1 MPCCAFHKR
10 KVQGFHNI
18 PKNEEN
24 DGVTLLKNKRK
35 RNKRRS
41 IYPASNIEYTQSR
54 EDKKPIKTNK
64 VAIEERHQEREA
76 FTKKFLAEI
85 IHCGACKEKFCL
97 GDHELKINCGSCNQ
111 FFHCSIAGACVGPN
125 CSIILDGKKES
136 LKYCMG
142 CVNPY
147 LRINVMDNGQALCK
161 TCENDPLTDKIH
173 LRV

>member
-1 MPCCAFHKR
+1 MFCCSKKTNRVSPKEIKPKSILKNNKDIKFNIKQKRIKR
-10 KVQGFHNI
+10 K
-18 PKNEEN
+18 
-24 DGVTLLKNKRK
+24 
-35 RNKRRS
+35 S
-41 IYPASNIEYTQSR
+41 IYPKHLEIQKNR
-54 EDKKPIKTNK
+54 EEL
-64 VAIEERHQEREA
+64 EEKHRERDA
-76 FTKKFLAEI
+76 FTKKFCSEI
-85 IHCGACKEKFCL
+85 IACGACQENFRI
-97 GDHELKINCGSCNQ
+97 GDNALQINCGSCNQ